1 MSYLHYICTY
11 LLLGTA
17 MIGSYYGKPNA
28 PLLQSNTDC
37 VGNEHRLDACQST
50 PLNEDE
56 SQALYSKAKVAG
68 VRCTGS
74 TTTQPVPATTQPA
87 KSINSFAV
95 GLAIVTVMMF
105 IFMVI
110 SVR

>member
-1 MSYLHYICTY
+1 MT
-11 LLLGTA
+11 
-17 MIGSYYGKPNA
+17 GSYYGKPNA

-37 VGNEHRLDACQST
+37 VGNEQRLDACQST

-74 TTTQPVPATTQPA
+74 TTVQPVSS
-87 KSINSFAV
+87 KSVNSFAV
-95 GLAIVTVMMF
+95 GLAVVTVMMF
-105 IFMVI
+105 IFIVVSI
-110 SVR
+110 R

>member
-1 MSYLHYICTY
+1 
-11 LLLGTA
+11 

-56 SQALYSKAKVAG
+56 NQALYSKAKVAG

-74 TTTQPVPATTQPA
+74 TTALTVSGTAQPVSATTQPVPATAQPA